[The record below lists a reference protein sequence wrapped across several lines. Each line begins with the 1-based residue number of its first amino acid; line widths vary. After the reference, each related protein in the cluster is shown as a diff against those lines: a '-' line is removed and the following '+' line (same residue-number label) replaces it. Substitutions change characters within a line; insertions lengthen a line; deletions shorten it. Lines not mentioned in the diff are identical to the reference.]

1 VTGRME
7 IAGGG
12 GYAIPAS
19 ALTRQGASPAVWV
32 VDTAARTVAMRPV
45 EVLRHDP
52 TRVVIGSGL
61 ARGDV
66 VVTAGVQAL
75 RPGQKVRLLDAPQ

>member
-1 VTGRME
+1 
-7 IAGGG
+7 
-12 GYAIPAS
+12 
-19 ALTRQGASPAVWV
+19 V

-52 TRVVIGSGL
+52 TRAVIGSGL